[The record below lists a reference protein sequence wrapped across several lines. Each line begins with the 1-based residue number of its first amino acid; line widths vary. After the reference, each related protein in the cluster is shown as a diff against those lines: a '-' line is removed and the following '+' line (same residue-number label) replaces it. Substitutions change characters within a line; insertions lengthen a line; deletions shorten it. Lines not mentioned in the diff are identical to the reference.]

1 MCKLCTMGEMV
12 IMKIKKLS
20 VLLASLLFVSAFCM
34 AGCGASSQAPE
45 AFAVSIYK
53 VEKEQDEDGK
63 VYITNYDL
71 WKSYNVTPTQ
81 AIDLPDYD
89 PEKEDKDC
97 KVLYKGNYDY
107 SRDNISGEIN
117 GKVLACKNKIQFIPN
132 ANSIIFA
139 RERKKKTINF
149 FYDGKNIKE
158 SLSLTEIEQ
167 FYNIFKDTYEESF
180 TLGLFREWLK
190 TFFTGSMEMTE
201 GQTYGDYYD
210 YYKTINV
217 TLYTKNNG
225 EKTFCQYS
233 ITKYKSKYQD
243 EYRYDYQGG
252 SFTLIKSTDVYL
264 KVEA

>member
-1 MCKLCTMGEMV
+1 
-12 IMKIKKLS
+12 MKIKKLS
-20 VLLASLLFVSAFCM
+20 VLLAVLLFVAAFCM
-34 AGCGASSQAPE
+34 AGCENSSQAPE

-97 KVLYKGNYDY
+97 KVLYEENDY
-107 SRDNISGEIN
+107 YKTTIDGRSSTRVSPSGYFF
-117 GKVLACKNKIQFIPN
+117 ACKNKIQFIPN

-149 FYDGKNIKE
+149 FYDGKNITE
-158 SLSLTEIEQ
+158 TLSATQIEK
-167 FYNIFKDTYEESF
+167 FNEIFKDTYEESF
-180 TLGLFREWLK
+180 TFDLFQEWLK
-190 TFFTGSMEMTE
+190 TFFTDTI
-201 GQTYGDYYD
+201 QTVMV
-210 YYKTINV
+210 K
-217 TLYTKNNG
+217 LYTSANG
-225 EKTFCQYS
+225 DKPFSSYTIQKHVNSYYNDNETYYS
-233 ITKYKSKYQD
+233 YN
-243 EYRYDYQGG
+243 GG

-264 KVEA
+264 KITVQ